1 MVRMDGTQPTASL
14 LGRIRRGEVGGII
27 LFGFNI
33 TTPEAL
39 SELTRTLRE
48 AAAAGGQPPL
58 LIAVDQ
64 EGGEVRRV
72 PWAPPT
78 LSTIQMGDQGSTSG
92 ARSQGAATGLA
103 LRDLGIDVDLAPV
116 ADVPASED
124 SFMYLEDRTWSF
136 SASTT
141 ASLAN
146 AFAQGLESE
155 GVVPVMKH
163 FPGLGFATLNTD
175 SHAVTI
181 TESTAAL
188 APGLRPYEQAIAER
202 IPMIMLSNATY
213 TSYDPLA
220 AAGWSDAIATTML
233 RQQMGFTGVTITDSL
248 TGTAAARGMSPSQ
261 LAVSA
266 AVAGVDMILV
276 TGSEPSTLKVYASLM
291 TAADEG
297 RISMA
302 NLKASYDR
310 ILALKGTAR

>member
-39 SELTRTLRE
+39 TELTRTLRE

-58 LIAVDQ
+58 LIALDQ
-64 EGGEVRRV
+64 EGGEVKRV

-78 LSTIQMGDQGSTSG
+78 LSTIQMGDEESESA
-92 ARSQGAATGLA
+92 ARSQGAATGIA

-116 ADVPASED
+116 ADVPASEA

-141 ASLAN
+141 SGLAN

-155 GVVPVMKH
+155 GVTPVMKH

-175 SHAVTI
+175 THAVTL
-181 TESTAAL
+181 TESTADL

-213 TSYDPLA
+213 AAFDPLA
-220 AAGWSDAIATTML
+220 AAGWSRAIATTLL
-233 RQQMGFTGVTITDSL
+233 RQQLGFAGVTITDSL
-248 TGTAAARGMSPSQ
+248 TGTASARGMSPSQ

-266 AVAGVDMILV
+266 ADAGVDMILV
-276 TGSEPSTLKVYASLM
+276 TGSESSTLTVYASLM
-291 TAADEG
+291 TAAGEG
-297 RISMA
+297 RISRTA
-302 NLKASYDR
+302 LTASYDR
-310 ILALKGTAR
+310 ILALKVDI